1 MLQTSSK
8 KQSVNWNE
16 LKQSS
21 LDTGSHM
28 DRIRAYH
35 RGWDES
41 GRGRLGAGGGHTN
54 DALYSTQN
62 FCTFKS
68 KDYLSVLEEWKSWL
82 SHVVLVQCT
91 FDSISSNKDKE
102 TTELNMHPVLNGKN
116 NVFYLKKMW
125 KYRKVQWR
133 KKKEK
138 RGGGGGGKKVW
149 IITMHGLSCKELS
162 KEGASLFL
170 QSNPRPGCWF
180 YAWQAL
186 QQEREPM
193 HEPWVKKAR
202 KIHSENQPANEHS
215 MRISSWFNTGGGE
228 IHEVQGLTF

>member
-54 DALYSTQN
+54 DTLYSTQN

-68 KDYLSVLEEWKSWL
+68 KDYLSVLAEWKSWL

-125 KYRKVQWR
+125 KHRKVQWR

-138 RGGGGGGKKVW
+138 RGGGGGGKKPPPKK
-149 IITMHGLSCKELS
+149 TT
-162 KEGASLFL
+162 LFTWYIFFSQL
-170 QSNPRPGCWF
+170 ISTF
-180 YAWQAL
+180 FS
-186 QQEREPM
+186 
-193 HEPWVKKAR
+193 V
-202 KIHSENQPANEHS
+202 HSA
-215 MRISSWFNTGGGE
+215 FNTYSTMQFFL
-228 IHEVQGLTF
+228 IKFYKYFIY

>member
-21 LDTGSHM
+21 LDTGQSHGQDKGLSSWM
-28 DRIRAYH
+28 RWVRE
-35 RGWDES
+35 GKTW
-41 GRGRLGAGGGHTN
+41 GRRSHTN
-54 DALYSTQN
+54 DTLYSTQN

-138 RGGGGGGKKVW
+138 RGGGGGGKKPPPKKTTLFTW
-149 IITMHGLSCKELS
+149 YIFFS
-162 KEGASLFL
+162 KLISTYF
-170 QSNPRPGCWF
+170 S
-180 YAWQAL
+180 
-186 QQEREPM
+186 
-193 HEPWVKKAR
+193 V
-202 KIHSENQPANEHS
+202 HSA
-215 MRISSWFNTGGGE
+215 FNTYS
-228 IHEVQGLTF
+228 QCNSF